1 MGGMAKEIDPQIKK
15 ALVHY
20 ATVLGMRLFPVHTIE
35 NGKCTC
41 NRECGTKNAG
51 KHPRIVNWQDEAT
64 TDIRK
69 LIRWFSRWPNSNVG
83 AATGDKSGVFVVDI
97 DNWDAWESLNMELP
111 ETLTYTTAGSGKH
124 HWFKFPDNQ
133 KITNSRGSLPIGIDI
148 RGTGGFVILPP
159 SKTLKGSYRDLEER
173 DIANAPAWLL
183 EALNTSELDSEGLV
197 EEKGLKGFGDL
208 DSDTQDRYRRYT
220 QGVISGEI
228 AALKELE
235 EFPELPWNNT
245 TYSSACNLFEL
256 AKAPWS
262 DLTSDDA
269 ETIIRE
275 NIPPFDTEGWTSIAV
290 DKLIESA
297 FKKVMHSSKS
307 RPYPPGET
315 RKPTTQRPAK
325 SSANANVPDTIAELS
340 VQWFSEVEDEDY
352 EWYEKDW
359 IPKKGGVL
367 LAGYGGSGK
376 STLFAYWIRLITTGQ
391 WGGEPGNC
399 VYMAREDSKSAI
411 IKPRLIAAGAD
422 ISKVATILLKE
433 PDFNGEMKERAVS
446 FKRHLEDIRRL
457 IRQID
462 ARAIF
467 LDPGVSFLGI
477 DEDKDSKD
485 MQRTVL
491 EDLLNFA
498 EQENVLIFVIKHYK
512 KNQSGSERLSSRDKL
527 YGSTVWYEVFRH
539 VLSLRKI
546 DEELKSKLDL
556 AEDDP
561 LSALLSIDKN
571 SYGKD
576 DHDPK
581 AFGLEE
587 FMYRNNP
594 VSRFVEDGVRSISTR
609 DVDSREVETDEQ
621 ADRRVEKNSSTDKWI
636 IDTLN
641 ALGGVCM
648 RSKILE
654 LREAQKAAPSLSTF
668 KRRILVIADVE
679 KVKGERNNVVIYT
692 IRDAY
697 REHIDPK
704 KDLRF

>member
-1 MGGMAKEIDPQIKK
+1 MASKIDPQIKK

-20 ATVLGMRLFPVHTIE
+20 ATVLGMRLFPVHGIE

-41 NRECGTKNAG
+41 GRECGPKNAG
-51 KHPRIVNWQDEAT
+51 KHPRIVDWQKEAT
-64 TDIRK
+64 DEILK
-69 LIRWFSRWPNSNVG
+69 LLKWWDRWPNANIGAVTGEKSN
-83 AATGDKSGVFVVDI
+83 VFVVDI
-97 DNWDAWESLNMELP
+97 DNWDAWNELNMQLP
-111 ETLTYTTAGSGKH
+111 ETLTYTTAGSGQH
-124 HWFKFPDNQ
+124 YWFEYPENQ
-133 KITNSRGSLPIGIDI
+133 LITNSRGSLPLGIDI

-159 SKTLKGSYRDLEER
+159 SKTMKGEYRDLQER
-173 DIANAPAWLL
+173 DIVSAPQWLL
-183 EALNTSELDSEGLV
+183 DALSVSEPDATGLV
-197 EEKGLKGFGDL
+197 EEKELKGFSEL
-208 DSDTQDRYRRYT
+208 DAATQARYKRYVK
-220 QGVISGEI
+220 GVISSEI
-228 AALKELE
+228 DALRELTE
-235 EFPELPWNNT
+235 EPGLPWNNT
-245 TYSSACNLFEL
+245 TYNTACNLFEL

-262 DLTSDDA
+262 DMTTDEA
-269 ETIIRE
+269 ENIIRA
-275 NIPPFDTEGWTSIAV
+275 NIPPYDDEGWTPIAV

-297 FKKVMHSSKS
+297 YKKVMHSSKS

-315 RKPTTQRPAK
+315 KPTTSKGGAK
-325 SSANANVPDTIAELS
+325 PGRAMGSADIPDTIAEVS

-376 STLFAYWIRLITTGQ
+376 STLFAYWIRLITTGV
-391 WGGEPGNC
+391 WGGTPGTC

-433 PDFNGEMKERAVS
+433 PDFNGAMKERAVS
-446 FKRHLEDIRRL
+446 FKRHLEEIRKV
-457 IRQID
+457 IK
-462 ARAIF
+462 AHNVRALF

-491 EDLLNFA
+491 EDLLHFA
-498 EQENVLIFVIKHYK
+498 EVENVLIFVIKHYK

-546 DEELKSKLDL
+546 DEDLKSKLDL
-556 AEDDP
+556 DEDDP

-571 SYGKD
+571 SYGRD
-576 DHDPK
+576 DHEPK

-587 FMYRNNP
+587 VIYRNNP
-594 VSRFVEDGVRSISTR
+594 VSKFVEDGIRHISAR
-609 DVDSREVETDEQ
+609 DVDSREVETEEQ
-621 ADRRVEKNSSTDKWI
+621 SDRRVEKNSATDRWI
-636 IDTLN
+636 IETLN

-654 LREAQKAAPSLSTF
+654 LRDAQKAAPSLATF
-668 KRRILVIADVE
+668 KRRIGVIADIE

-692 IRDAY
+692 IKDEY
-697 REHIDPK
+697 KEKVDPK
-704 KDLRF
+704 RDLRM